1 VLLIFAG
8 LLAARGSDKED
19 EMAMKA
25 AEEAPELEVEAA
37 KAENGDPGI
46 VAEAKAKTEK
56 AELAL
61 MTWVF
66 NRKLA
71 IDPFSLQNSKAR
83 C

>member
-1 VLLIFAG
+1 MLLIFAG

-19 EMAMKA
+19 ERAMKA
-25 AEEAPELEVEAA
+25 AEEAPELEVGAA
-37 KAENGDPGI
+37 KAENGDSETL
-46 VAEAKAKTEK
+46 AEAKRKTEK

-71 IDPFSLQNSKAR
+71 IDPFSL
-83 C
+83 